1 MMSLTRDFRIQED
14 QLDNE
19 YIFSSNCVRIHEK
32 PKPFVETFGEGSRRF
47 LKINPPAIINI
58 KDKRKNS
65 GYITAFDKFRKITNF
80 ANEDKKKY
88 QLLDN
93 ALEEVYLKL
102 TNEERNEKDD
112 NDNVIK
118 NPLKKHLQTY
128 S

>member
-1 MMSLTRDFRIQED
+1 
-14 QLDNE
+14 
-19 YIFSSNCVRIHEK
+19 
-32 PKPFVETFGEGSRRF
+32 
-47 LKINPPAIINI
+47 
-58 KDKRKNS
+58 KRKNS

-118 NPLKKHLQTY
+118 NPLKVKTKEY
-128 S
+128 RY

>member
-1 MMSLTRDFRIQED
+1 M
-14 QLDNE
+14 
-19 YIFSSNCVRIHEK
+19 
-32 PKPFVETFGEGSRRF
+32 
-47 LKINPPAIINI
+47 NI
-58 KDKRKNS
+58 YSVVIVLEFMKNQNHL
-65 GYITAFDKFRKITNF
+65 KITNF

-118 NPLKKHLQTY
+118 NPLK
-128 S
+128 

>member
-1 MMSLTRDFRIQED
+1 
-14 QLDNE
+14 
-19 YIFSSNCVRIHEK
+19 
-32 PKPFVETFGEGSRRF
+32 
-47 LKINPPAIINI
+47 
-58 KDKRKNS
+58 
-65 GYITAFDKFRKITNF
+65 FDKFRKITNF

-118 NPLKKHLQTY
+118 NPLKVKTKEAKNQAFSNCVEKFHM
-128 S
+128 